1 MPLHWEFIYPRSTRR
16 NLALAMASSSS
27 VSVSL
32 LLWYTAGVVL
42 HWGEQRYWSRGSRYF
57 PQKSTNFTCST
68 LEVKYTPERKNYHCQ
83 TCINLVKIFQCL
95 KNLYNTGKKN
105 CLQIW
110 NIEKKLPLHLELT
123 HLWAEL
129 RYFRKLLGR
138 SSLLYL
144 TFSILTTL
152 PESSNKVGGS

>member
-42 HWGEQRYWSRGSRYF
+42 HWGEHRYWSRGSRYF

-68 LEVKYTPERKNYHCQ
+68 LEVKYTPERKNCHCQ
-83 TCINLVKIFQCL
+83 TCINLVKNIPV
-95 KNLYNTGKKN
+95 TKKS
-105 CLQIW
+105 LQYW
-110 NIEKKLPLHLELT
+110 KKKLPSNMKHWEKVT
-123 HLWAEL
+123 FTLWVDT
-129 RYFRKLLGR
+129 
-138 SSLLYL
+138 SLSWTEVL
-144 TFSILTTL
+144 S
-152 PESSNKVGGS
+152 

>member
-42 HWGEQRYWSRGSRYF
+42 HWGEHRYWSRGSRYF

-68 LEVKYTPERKNYHCQ
+68 LEVKYTPERKNCHCQ
-83 TCINLVKIFQCL
+83 TFINLVKIFQCL
-95 KNLYNTGKKN
+95 KNLYNTGKKIAFKYETLRKSYLYTLSWHISELNWGTFVN
-105 CLQIW
+105 CL
-110 NIEKKLPLHLELT
+110 EGLPCCTWLFQSWPLC
-123 HLWAEL
+123 
-129 RYFRKLLGR
+129 
-138 SSLLYL
+138 
-144 TFSILTTL
+144 
-152 PESSNKVGGS
+152 PKVPIR